1 MFAVYVGMYH
11 VFTCSVCLLYVIAGS
26 TSYLCPLNNSV
37 QAVCALQL
45 QAATSKFH
53 TSSVCIVQAATSS
66 YKQCVHCSVCIV
78 QAGTSSYKQCVYCS
92 VLQCVHCTS
101 SYKLCVH
108 CSVCIVQAATSSV
121 CIAVSESCL
130 QCVPLYVFFCVYSSM
145 CLITCKMRCFSLV
158 QEKQLMAMRWH
169 HFVVGLKF
177 CPSFL
182 DALFVFPHRLVS
194 KLSKVC
200 CMATCAWLYTS
211 LPNCFVHF
219 VACLCSCRRSR
230 FELHDL
236 QAHRCLC
243 SLSGA
248 ILLACSRRNKSAWCV
263 MCVRRCSCSAPH
275 FTL

>member
-53 TSSVCIVQAATSS
+53 TS
-66 YKQCVHCSVCIV
+66 
-78 QAGTSSYKQCVYCS
+78 
-92 VLQCVHCTS
+92 
-101 SYKLCVH
+101 
-108 CSVCIVQAATSSV
+108 SVCIVQAATSSV